1 MKYTIKEN
9 QFGIM
14 KHITTLENQLDGI
27 TGARYRHRKHL
38 KNLITQL

>member
-1 MKYTIKEN
+1 MKYTIKEIN
-9 QFGIM
+9 WIM

-27 TGARYRHRKHL
+27 TGARYRHRKHS